1 MSVHKQIASLIVEH
15 ILNRYSYDIQYANNI
30 LDAVKHSLGTRNEY
44 YGLPSS
50 LCVKSLSFE
59 PIADD
64 FQVSLSKINEK
75 EARRKK
81 EGVFYTDSDVTDFIV
96 ANTFLHYAF
105 PEENKVYSFGDAYKK
120 LLMARKDGILKLLVA
135 NVFDPTCGAGEFLLS
150 ALSLKLRINHDLHLT
165 SDDVILESLCGNDI
179 EKTSTEI
186 SKIRLFFY
194 ALDSCDKNFDVI
206 ALFNSLD
213 SHFTNKDAVDYDG
226 VSFYGKDIIIGNPP
240 YIEYRNFSGHSRLN
254 YGNVYADVLRYAVES
269 LNNSGIMAFVIPLSF
284 VATLRMSAIREHIQE
299 MTDKQ
304 IVMNFADRPDSLF
317 SSVHQKLTI
326 LIAQKDSHRNVV
338 LSSGYNYWYQDEREH
353 LFHSIQVLP
362 LDILKND
369 YWPKIGNKSEMSI
382 FKKMDNFKGRSV
394 LSIIDKTDGDAIY
407 LNQRGCFWMK
417 AFTKNMNSNSYVP
430 YYFPKT
436 ITPFIFCLI
445 NSSLFFLL
453 WIVISDGWHV
463 TNKELSFVKIP
474 KSVGNIA
481 KWQELQNKLEDKLEA
496 TKVFVGT
503 KQVDYEYKHK
513 FCKDI
518 IDEID
523 DQLALVY
530 KLSTSQL
537 NYIKSFALKYRIGD
551 GA

>member
-1 MSVHKQIASLIVEH
+1 M
-15 ILNRYSYDIQYANNI
+15 
-30 LDAVKHSLGTRNEY
+30 
-44 YGLPSS
+44 
-50 LCVKSLSFE
+50 
-59 PIADD
+59 
-64 FQVSLSKINEK
+64 
-75 EARRKK
+75 
-81 EGVFYTDSDVTDFIV
+81 
-96 ANTFLHYAF
+96 
-105 PEENKVYSFGDAYKK
+105 
-120 LLMARKDGILKLLVA
+120 
-135 NVFDPTCGAGEFLLS
+135 
-150 ALSLKLRINHDLHLT
+150 
-165 SDDVILESLCGNDI
+165 
-179 EKTSTEI
+179 
-186 SKIRLFFY
+186 
-194 ALDSCDKNFDVI
+194 
-206 ALFNSLD
+206 
-213 SHFTNKDAVDYDG
+213 
-226 VSFYGKDIIIGNPP
+226 
-240 YIEYRNFSGHSRLN
+240 
-254 YGNVYADVLRYAVES
+254 
-269 LNNSGIMAFVIPLSF
+269 
-284 VATLRMSAIREHIQE
+284 
-299 MTDKQ
+299 
-304 IVMNFADRPDSLF
+304 
-317 SSVHQKLTI
+317 
-326 LIAQKDSHRNVV
+326 
-338 LSSGYNYWYQDEREH
+338 
-353 LFHSIQVLP
+353 FHSIQVLP

-453 WIVISDGWHV
+453 WIIISDGWHV
-463 TNKELSFVKIP
+463 TNKELSFLKIP